1 MVRASSAMAITQ
13 PAISYLISGLE
24 KEVGFELFSRRG
36 GKLTP
41 TPEALQLMAEVN
53 RLYDGLDGIKAAA
66 QQIANHERATVRV
79 LLTQALASGRIMN
92 AIGQFAVAHP
102 GLKLDVDVDHRL
114 TIMHRI
120 SSAQADLGILSL
132 PPVMEGAIA
141 TKLFDSELLCVA
153 SAPGFL
159 HGGVNVS
166 PADLDGIPV
175 VGIKPGGVIRP
186 MVENWFATAGV
197 SPKFVIEVGD
207 AGAAIELVRAG
218 LGVTIVTSI
227 SFLRDHNLVSSMSRR
242 GNCHDNAVAESFFQL
257 LKRERIRRQI
267 YLTRQDARADVFNY
281 IEMFYN
287 PRRRHSTAG
296 DLSPIEFEKRHSQR
310 LGGV

>member
-1 MVRASSAMAITQ
+1 MAS
-13 PAISYLISGLE
+13 
-24 KEVGFELFSRRG
+24 
-36 GKLTP
+36 
-41 TPEALQLMAEVN
+41 
-53 RLYDGLDGIKAAA
+53 KAAA
-66 QQIANHERATVRV
+66 RQDRQSHERATVRV

-102 GLKLDVDVDHRL
+102 GLKLDVDVDHQL

-132 PPVMEGAIA
+132 PPVMEGLLRRAIRRRA
-141 TKLFDSELLCVA
+141 PVCRVRLA
-153 SAPGFL
+153 SFGQ
-159 HGGVNVS
+159 VNVS

-218 LGVTIVTSI
+218 LGVTIVT
-227 SFLRDHNLVSSMSRR
+227 RH
-242 GNCHDNAVAESFFQL
+242 QL
-257 LKRERIRRQI
+257 
-267 YLTRQDARADVFNY
+267 A
-281 IEMFYN
+281 
-287 PRRRHSTAG
+287 
-296 DLSPIEFEKRHSQR
+296 
-310 LGGV
+310 

>member
-132 PPVMEGAIA
+132 PPEMDGAIA

-166 PADLDGIPV
+166 PADIDGIPV

-186 MVENWFATAGV
+186 MVANWFAAAGV

-227 SFLRDHNLVSSMSRR
+227 SLPEHQRAGLISLPLDPIQKFEIGVIVPLMQHPNRAAQALVESLRVS
-242 GNCHDNAVAESFFQL
+242 
-257 LKRERIRRQI
+257 LK
-267 YLTRQDARADVFNY
+267 N
-281 IEMFYN
+281 
-287 PRRRHSTAG
+287 
-296 DLSPIEFEKRHSQR
+296 
-310 LGGV
+310 